1 MSEPNV
7 NIPNEYR
14 PLSPWGYI
22 GYNILFNI
30 PIVGLVLLIVFAL
43 DNNYIARRNYS
54 RSFLIVMLIGILI
67 SVIVFIICLA
77 LGLLSTYSLN

>member
-1 MSEPNV
+1 MSESNV

-54 RSFLIVMLIGILI
+54 RSYLIVMLIGILI
-67 SVIVFIICLA
+67 SVIAFIICLA

>member
-1 MSEPNV
+1 MSESNV

-30 PIVGLVLLIVFAL
+30 PIVGFVLLIVFAL

-54 RSFLIVMLIGILI
+54 RSYLIVMLIGIVLSI
-67 SVIVFIICLA
+67 IAFILCMA
-77 LGLLSTYSLN
+77 LGLLSYNLN

>member
-1 MSEPNV
+1 MSEQNI

-54 RSFLIVMLIGILI
+54 RSYLIVMLIGILI
-67 SVIVFIICLA
+67 SVIAFIICLA

>member
-1 MSEPNV
+1 MSEQNV

-22 GYNILFNI
+22 GYNILFSI
-30 PIVGLVLLIVFAL
+30 PIVGFVLLIIFAL

-54 RSFLIVMLIGILI
+54 RSFLIVMLIVIILF
-67 SVIVFIICLA
+67 VIAFILCMA
-77 LGLLSTYSLN
+77 LGLLTYSLN

>member
-1 MSEPNV
+1 MSESNV

-54 RSFLIVMLIGILI
+54 RSYLIVMLIGILI
-67 SVIVFIICLA
+67 SVIAFIICFA